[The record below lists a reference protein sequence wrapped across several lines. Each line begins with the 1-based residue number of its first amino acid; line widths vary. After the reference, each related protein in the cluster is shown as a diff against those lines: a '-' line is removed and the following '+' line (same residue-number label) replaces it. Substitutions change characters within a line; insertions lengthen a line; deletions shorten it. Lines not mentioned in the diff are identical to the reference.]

1 MRHKH
6 GYNKLGMESSH
17 RKAVLRNMA
26 TSLVLHEEIKT
37 TLPKAKELRRVFDK
51 LITLGKRGDLHARRQ
66 VASYL
71 FDDEASKKVFSELS
85 DRLQSRNGGYTR
97 ILKMGPRFGDGAQLA
112 KIQVVDYDYSKTQS

>member
-6 GYNKLGMESSH
+6 GYNTLGMESAH
-17 RKAVLRNMA
+17 RRAVLRNMA

-37 TLPKAKELRRVFDK
+37 TLPRAKELRRVIDK

-71 FDDEASKKVFSELS
+71 FDDEASKKIFTELS
-85 DRLQSRNGGYTR
+85 GRLGSRNGGYTR

-112 KIQVVDYDYSKTQS
+112 KIQLVDYDHSKTDT